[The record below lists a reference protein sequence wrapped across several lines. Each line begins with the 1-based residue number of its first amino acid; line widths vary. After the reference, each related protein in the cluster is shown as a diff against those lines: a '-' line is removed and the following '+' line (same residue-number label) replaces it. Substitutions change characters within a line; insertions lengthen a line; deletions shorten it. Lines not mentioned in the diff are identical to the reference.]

1 MIQEKNESAENDN
14 TYRKNPQNSRNADRG
29 YRMRGFLKIVSG
41 GQTGVDRAALDIAL
55 ELGIPCGGWC
65 PKGRIAEDGP
75 IDPIYPLIET
85 DSPGYFERTEKNV
98 VDSDGTLVLNRGPL
112 NGGTALTIEYL
123 EKHRKPY
130 RVIDMGNGTHP
141 QEVILW
147 LRSQRVQVLNVAGPR
162 ESKCPGIYQD
172 SKVFLS
178 RSLGSGVIA
187 SNRFSRNAP
196 EGVLD
201 LI

>member
-1 MIQEKNESAENDN
+1 
-14 TYRKNPQNSRNADRG
+14 
-29 YRMRGFLKIVSG
+29 MRGFFKVVSG
-41 GQTGVDRAALDIAL
+41 GQTGVDRAALDVAL

-98 VDSDGTLVLNRGPL
+98 VDSDGTLGLNQGPL

-147 LRSQRVQVLNVAGPR
+147 LRSQRIQVLNVAGPR
-162 ESKCPGIYQD
+162 ESKCPGIYRN
-172 SKVFLS
+172 SKAFLV
-178 RSLGSGVIA
+178 RSIGSGLIA
-187 SNRFSRNAP
+187 AIRFRGDSPKAAFDP
-196 EGVLD
+196 A
-201 LI
+201 